1 MLQFVLR
8 RLLLAIPTMVAASIL
23 VFLMLHLV
31 PGDPAIVFFGDQPV
45 TPERLEEV
53 RRQMGLHRPL
63 VVQYLDFV
71 RGIPRGDLGRSI
83 HNRTPV
89 LEELRTRVGS
99 SAELALAAFVLAAAL
114 GLTLGLLSALWRG
127 KWIDAGAMLVA
138 LGGVSMP
145 IFWLASMLIF
155 VFSLKLGWFPAIG
168 FGGGWN
174 RLILPATA
182 LGFISSATLARLV
195 RSSVL
200 EVLLQP
206 FVTTAR
212 SKGLREAVVIQRHV
226 LKNAFIAVITVMGLQ
241 FGTLLSGAV
250 ITETVFARPGVGKLL
265 VDAISNKD
273 FPIVQGAVLFIAL
286 VYIMINL
293 LVDLSYAYLDPRI
306 RFE

>member
-1 MLQFVLR
+1 MLQFVLK

-31 PGDPAIVFFGDQPV
+31 PGDPAIIFFGDQPV

-89 LEELRTRVGS
+89 FEELRTRAGS
-99 SAELALAAFVLAAAL
+99 SAELALAAFVVAVAL
-114 GLTLGLLSALWRG
+114 GLSLGLLSALGRG
-127 KWIDAGAMLVA
+127 KWVDAGAMLVA

-168 FGGGWN
+168 FGGWN
-174 RLILPATA
+174 RLVLPAMA

-212 SKGLREAVVIQRHV
+212 SKGLREAVVIRRHV

-286 VYIMINL
+286 IYIMINL

>member
-1 MLQFVLR
+1 MLQFVVR

-31 PGDPAIVFFGDQPV
+31 PGDPAIIFFGDQPV
-45 TPERLEEV
+45 TPERLELV
-53 RRQMGLHRPL
+53 RHQMGLDRTL
-63 VVQYLDFV
+63 VIQYLDFV

-89 LEELRTRVGS
+89 FEELRTRVAS
-99 SAELALAAFVLAAAL
+99 SATLALAALVVAGAL
-114 GLTLGLLSALWRG
+114 GLSLGLLSALGRG
-127 KWIDAGAMLVA
+127 TWIDAGAMLVA
-138 LGGVSMP
+138 LAGVSMP
-145 IFWLASMLIF
+145 IFWLAAMLIF
-155 VFSLKLGWFPAIG
+155 VFSLRLGWFPATG
-168 FGGGWN
+168 FGGWN
-174 RLILPATA
+174 RLVLPAVA
-182 LGFISSATLARLV
+182 LGFVSAATLARLV

-212 SKGLREAVVIQRHV
+212 SKGLREAVVIRRHV
-226 LKNAFIAVITVMGLQ
+226 LKNAFIAIVTVLGLQ

-286 VYIMINL
+286 IYTVINL
-293 LVDLSYAYLDPRI
+293 VVDLSYAYLDPRI
-306 RFE
+306 RFD

>member
-1 MLQFVLR
+1 MLRFVVR

-31 PGDPAIVFFGDQPV
+31 PGDPAIIFFGDQPV
-45 TPERLEEV
+45 TPERLEMV
-53 RRQMGLHRPL
+53 RHQMGLDRPL
-63 VVQYLDFV
+63 VIQYLDFV

-83 HNRTPV
+83 HNHTPV
-89 LEELRTRVGS
+89 MEELRTRVAS
-99 SAELALAAFVLAAAL
+99 SATLALAALTVAGAIGL
-114 GLTLGLLSALWRG
+114 GLGLLSALRRG
-127 KWIDAGAMLVA
+127 TWIDAGAMLVA
-138 LGGVSMP
+138 LAGVSMP
-145 IFWLASMLIF
+145 IFWLAAMLIF
-155 VFSLKLGWFPAIG
+155 VFSLRLGWFPATG
-168 FGGGWN
+168 FGGWN
-174 RLILPATA
+174 RLVLPALA
-182 LGFISSATLARLV
+182 LGFVSAATLARLV

-212 SKGLREAVVIQRHV
+212 SKGLREAVVIRRHV
-226 LKNAFIAVITVMGLQ
+226 LKNAFIAVVTVLGLQ

-286 VYIMINL
+286 IYTVINL
-293 LVDLSYAYLDPRI
+293 LVDLSYGYLDPRI
-306 RFE
+306 RFD

>member
-1 MLQFVLR
+1 
-8 RLLLAIPTMVAASIL
+8 
-23 VFLMLHLV
+23 MLHLV
-31 PGDPAIVFFGDQPV
+31 PGDPAIIFFGDQPV
-45 TPERLEEV
+45 TPERLEHV

-63 VVQYLDFV
+63 YAQYLDFV
-71 RGIPRGDLGRSI
+71 KGIPRGDLGRSI

-89 LEELRTRVGS
+89 WEELYTRAGS
-99 SAELALAAFVLAAAL
+99 SAQLALAAFVVAVAL
-114 GLTLGLLSALWRG
+114 GLGLGLISALRRAT
-127 KWIDAGAMLVA
+127 WIDAAAMLVA

-145 IFWLASMLIF
+145 IFWLAAMMIF
-155 VFSLKLGWFPAIG
+155 VFSLKLGWFPATG
-168 FGGGWN
+168 FGGWN
-174 RLILPATA
+174 RLVLPAVA

-200 EVLLQP
+200 EVLWQP

-212 SKGLREAVVIQRHV
+212 SKGLRETVVVRRHV

-273 FPIVQGAVLFIAL
+273 FPIVQGAVLL
-286 VYIMINL
+286 VAVIYIVINL